1 MDQTYRAVISRLPAN
16 QAVRLETVGDKTE
29 LILSALDKLEE
40 PPSLLALR
48 EAVTARLPRIDL
60 PEVLLEVA
68 TRTQC

>member
-16 QAVRLETVGDKTE
+16 PAVRLDTVGDKTE
-29 LILSALDKLEE
+29 LTLSTLDKLEE